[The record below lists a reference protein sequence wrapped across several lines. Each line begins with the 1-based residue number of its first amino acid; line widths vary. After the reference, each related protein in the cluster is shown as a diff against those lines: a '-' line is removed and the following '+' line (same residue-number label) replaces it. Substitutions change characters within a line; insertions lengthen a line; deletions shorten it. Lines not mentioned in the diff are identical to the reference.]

1 MLALSPNDAEV
12 MISLGDLYLREKHNS
27 KALAMTNRAIVAY
40 EATGAVAPE
49 AWYRRVLS
57 IAYDS
62 RTPDAIQPAALA
74 LVAAYPNP
82 VNWRDSLRALRV
94 RYPESVE
101 PAELDLWRLRAATGS
116 LNTERDF
123 VDFAETTLRLGF
135 PSDAETALKQGI
147 AKGILNTSK
156 PLISEI
162 IATASNQAS
171 VQKASLPRLEREAT
185 SNRQLALNIGDIYF
199 GYGEFSRAAS
209 MYRMAIGEVGI
220 DPSVANLRL
229 GAALARAGD
238 KAGARAAF
246 TRVNG
251 GFSEALARYWMVFVG
266 R

>member
-1 MLALSPNDAEV
+1 M
-12 MISLGDLYLREKHNS
+12 REKHNS

-238 KAGARAAF
+238 KARARAAF